1 MRRTSFYALFAA
13 MLFLLTGCAFRRE
26 PAAAAESSA
35 PVIRVQQE
43 VFESAIP
50 YETQRVPSPDLPIG
64 QERIAQEGADGLR
77 TAVCEI
83 TFCGETEVARRLVSV
98 EKTAPQPQIIEYG
111 TAAEIL
117 SDTDRIADVQKND
130 DGSGILTFR
139 SGATLKFSSVVGVT
153 ATAYTAGRGGAG
165 YVTAMGTPARVGAV
179 AVDRRIIPL
188 GSRLYIHTNDGKYV
202 YGLAV
207 AEDTGVVG
215 ERVDLYYDDYDE
227 CIRFGRRKATVY
239 ILED

>member
-1 MRRTSFYALFAA
+1 MNRISFFKICILSAA
-13 MLFLLTGCAFRRE
+13 VLLLAGCTAKNE
-26 PAAAAESSA
+26 KPA

-50 YETQRVPSPDLPIG
+50 CETQRVPSPDLPIG

-77 TAVCEI
+77 TAVAEVTLYGEI
-83 TFCGETEVARRLVSV
+83 EVQRKLISV
-98 EKTAPQPQIIEYG
+98 ERAAPQPQIIEYG
-111 TAAEIL
+111 TAAQIL

-130 DGSGILTFR
+130 DGSGILTFQ

-165 YVTAMGTPARVGAV
+165 YVTASGTPARVGAV
-179 AVDRRIIPL
+179 AVDRRVIPL

-215 ERVDLYYDDYDE
+215 ERVDLYYDDYNE
-227 CIRFGRRKATVY
+227 CLKFGRRKATVY